1 LKPRPA
7 AFIFLACLAWAVPA
21 HGQSPPGA
29 WQEFERQVRD
39 AGISREQGAR
49 QIVFWAAELPARFP
63 ADGFSGR
70 VAFPL
75 AGYDLRQVGGR
86 NGEGFRPAGYEFL
99 DGNRHKGHPAQD
111 IFVYDRNQDG
121 RDDRTGRPVQVL
133 SVADGIVLSTDS
145 QWRPEG
151 ESRRRRGGNYIWIY
165 HPALGLF
172 SYYAHLGEIAV
183 GPDQRV
189 RAGDPIATLGRSGTN
204 AYPGRSPTHLHLML
218 LRASDMA
225 AVDPYPLL
233 KAAGRYR

>member
-1 LKPRPA
+1 MKPRLAFVIFFFCLVSA
-7 AFIFLACLAWAVPA
+7 APTL
-21 HGQSPPGA
+21 GQSPPGA

-39 AGISREQGAR
+39 AGITREQGVR
-49 QIVFWAAELPARFP
+49 QIAFWAAELHARFP
-63 ADGFSGR
+63 AEGFGGR

-75 AGYDLRQVGGR
+75 EGYDLRHIGGR

-121 RDDRTGRPVQVL
+121 LDDRTGRPVQVL
-133 SVADGIVLSTDS
+133 SVADGIVQSFDS

-183 GPDQRV
+183 GSDQRV
-189 RAGDPIATLGRSGTN
+189 RAGDPIATLGRTGTN
-204 AYPGRSPTHLHLML
+204 AYPARSPTHLHLML
-218 LRASDMA
+218 LRAADMTP
-225 AVDPYPLL
+225 VDPYPLL
-233 KAAGRYR
+233 KAAEKYR